1 MVAREYEQQ
10 QMIGLLQTLGPDSK
24 IVPLVLKGIIGSS
37 SLANR
42 DELVAQLD
50 QMSQPN
56 PQEQQLAM
64 AAQEAQLR
72 LVAAQSTEL
81 EARAQESA
89 ADAQEAQARAQKL
102 MVEAQLYPKEVE
114 AKIIQGL
121 SANLNGDGK
130 QQEFERRARV
140 AELILKEREIQTKE
154 DIVNRQMRPSQ

>member
-1 MVAREYEQQ
+1 
-10 QMIGLLQTLGPDSK
+10 
-24 IVPLVLKGIIGSS
+24 
-37 SLANR
+37 
-42 DELVAQLD
+42 
-50 QMSQPN
+50 
-56 PQEQQLAM
+56 
-64 AAQEAQLR
+64 
-72 LVAAQSTEL
+72 
-81 EARAQESA
+81 
-89 ADAQEAQARAQKL
+89 